1 MLLASLRCLYTR
13 NKGQPLFQADSQDTC
28 NNNVIDTKI
37 LVLYDNFIF
46 QHPICFFRCHNI
58 SFQLLLSIYHWKVV
72 IGGVTFHLCSP
83 LEEDTF
89 FLPCQILS
97 RFLGYFFCH
106 IGTFFIFWTALW
118 LSNPLAISILLLKS
132 GHSLN
137 HQRTCCKNFAALYTR
152 FFWLCDITWIFSW
165 FLTVGI
171 KITLLHHWLVKWPHS
186 GWVNTVVWRR
196 RRDTCQYS
204 KQIVSTDVHTLLY
217 YILWRLVDHI
227 SWNCLYFRISIH
239 IVLVETQ
246 HTQAT
251 AQVTLSF
258 TTLHFFESVEHSQTA
273 PTHFLFLK

>member
-1 MLLASLRCLYTR
+1 MSQHLFPVTPVNLSLKSCNWRC
-13 NKGQPLFQADSQDTC
+13 
-28 NNNVIDTKI
+28 
-37 LVLYDNFIF
+37 
-46 QHPICFFRCHNI
+46 NI
-58 SFQLLLSIYHWKVV
+58 PFMLSI
-72 IGGVTFHLCSP
+72 GGRYFFPP
-83 LEEDTF
+83 LPDTLEIPWIF
-89 FLPCQILS
+89 FLPYWVLFHFFGQPCDYPIHLLS
-97 RFLGYFFCH
+97 
-106 IGTFFIFWTALW
+106 WV
-118 LSNPLAISILLLKS
+118 S

-137 HQRTCCKNFAALYTR
+137 HQWTCCKNFAALYTR

-217 YILWRLVDHI
+217 HILWRLVDHI

-258 TTLHFFESVEHSQTA
+258 TTLHFFESVEQSQTA